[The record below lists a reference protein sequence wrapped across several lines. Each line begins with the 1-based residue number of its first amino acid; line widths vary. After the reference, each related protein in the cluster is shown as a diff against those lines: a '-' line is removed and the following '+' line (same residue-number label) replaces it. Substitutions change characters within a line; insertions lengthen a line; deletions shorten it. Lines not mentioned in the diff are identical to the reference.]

1 MSWEIV
7 AGIIALVGFIIMISN
22 PVIKLNSSIVKLNSS
37 IENLQASLDR
47 LEKDN
52 KESHKRLWDYNN
64 VQDKKLDD
72 HEHRISDIE
81 HTIDLTEK
89 LHPELTDLRIKE
101 TKED

>member
-7 AGIIALVGFIIMISN
+7 VGIIALVGFIITVSN

-37 IENLQASLDR
+37 IENLQDSLDK
-47 LEKDN
+47 LEKGN
-52 KESHKRLWDYNN
+52 KESHKRLWDYNS
-64 VQDKKLDD
+64 VQDEKLDD

-81 HTIDLTEK
+81 HTMDLTEK
-89 LHPELTDLRIKE
+89 LHPELTGLRIKA